1 MFKRVRYILPMS
13 FVINKEKHHKLRIRS
28 CNELTI
34 TTAALRV
41 WNQLTKNYKNRLGCK
56 KKKIYF
62 HLEIPGFKN

>member
-1 MFKRVRYILPMS
+1 MFKRVQYILPMS

-28 CNELTI
+28 CNELTT

-56 KKKIYF
+56 KKKNLFSFGNPWI
-62 HLEIPGFKN
+62 